1 MCGCIYDD
9 EKGKIVLYYVGDI
22 TTKELVAGLKSML
35 PRYMIP
41 NYVEQL
47 EEMPF
52 TANGKINRVSLKN
65 KYKEERKNGRD

>member
-1 MCGCIYDD
+1 MASAKRYN
-9 EKGKIVLYYVGDI
+9 KVHQGKIILFYVGTI
-22 TTKELVAGLKSML
+22 SEKELTVLLKEKL

-52 TANGKINRVSLKN
+52 TANGKINRVELKN
-65 KYKEERKNGRD
+65 RYQTAKK